1 MKKGADQVVTF
12 RKRRNK
18 KALDTLRYMNKWLRK
33 EGLGSL
39 IRCQNKTDE
48 GKCEGCRIWL
58 I

>member
-1 MKKGADQVVTF
+1 MVTF